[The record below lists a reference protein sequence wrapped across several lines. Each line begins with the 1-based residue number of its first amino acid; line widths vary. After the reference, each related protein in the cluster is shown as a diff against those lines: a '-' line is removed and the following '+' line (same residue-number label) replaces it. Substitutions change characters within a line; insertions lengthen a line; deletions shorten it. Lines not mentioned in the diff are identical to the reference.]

1 MAINKDWVN
10 DLKWG
15 SRLDGTTEQARKDN
29 ETFLNSIPEELKIES
44 MSDKYAYLDE
54 GLGDE

>member
-15 SRLDGTTEQARKDN
+15 PRLDGTAEQEQKHN
-29 ETFLNSIPEELKIES
+29 ETFLNSIPEELRIES

-54 GLGDE
+54 E